1 MRGSEISL
9 NLPEMKRWTPLTRLS
24 DTMQIKAMDN
34 GELVLG
40 VELRKSMTE
49 KMQDMWKVEVYATDD
64 MKVIVMQPNKKGN
77 FKFPKNGRRAF
88 KEYVSELKSKGY
100 KIPAIYDVEW
110 NEAVQAWVGVLQ
122 EVAERPVLVKRGRKN
137 GK

>member
-64 MKVIVMQPNKKGN
+64 MKVIAMQPNKKVN
-77 FKFPKNGRRAF
+77 F
-88 KEYVSELKSKGY
+88 
-100 KIPAIYDVEW
+100 
-110 NEAVQAWVGVLQ
+110 
-122 EVAERPVLVKRGRKN
+122 RKTEEDLLRN
-137 GK
+137 TFLN

>member
-49 KMQDMWKVEVYATDD
+49 KMQDMWKVEVY
-64 MKVIVMQPNKKGN
+64 
-77 FKFPKNGRRAF
+77 
-88 KEYVSELKSKGY
+88 ELKSKGY

-110 NEAVQAWVGVLQ
+110 NEEVQSWVGVLQ
-122 EVAERPVLVKRGRKN
+122 EVAECPVLIKRGRKN